1 MAPGGAYTVIKPS
14 LALSAP
20 QTTLTT
26 LDPPILTSQSLSLS
40 AFGCFSVFNIF
51 TILNSDILPELS
63 LIPSTSSP
71 MFVNFSI
78 ISFTL
83 AFVLK

>member
-1 MAPGGAYTVIKPS
+1 MTRPS

-26 LDPPILTSQSLSLS
+26 EDPPVVTSQSFNLS

-51 TILNSDILPELS
+51 AILNSDKLPEPS
-63 LIPSTSSP
+63 LIPSTSNP
-71 MFVNFSI
+71 IFVNLSTT
-78 ISFTL
+78 SFIL
-83 AFVLK
+83 AFVFK